1 LQCVV
6 ITSHEIHR
14 NFKEKPE
21 EGTRKGPKFTR
32 LWCCDYAFRPFLANQ
47 KTMRSHNETTTYQE
61 QAYELLHQLANT
73 HSHDHLQQL
82 KDVITQC
89 LGLMLEQGRNAD
101 LFKEQADTLMV
112 HFFDLQRI
120 EEWDNQRP
128 KTTRILTE
136 LGKANINLEILS
148 DFFADGLEQW
158 QKQKKNATELA
169 TIRKSWE
176 LITGRV

>member
-1 LQCVV
+1 MSN
-6 ITSHEIHR
+6 T
-14 NFKEKPE
+14 K
-21 EGTRKGPKFTR
+21 
-32 LWCCDYAFRPFLANQ
+32 
-47 KTMRSHNETTTYQE
+47 TTTHQE

-101 LFKEQADTLMV
+101 LFQEHADTLMV
-112 HFFDLQRI
+112 HFYDLQRI
-120 EEWDNQRP
+120 EAWDNQRP

-136 LGKANINLEILS
+136 LGKANIDLELLS
-148 DFFADGLEQW
+148 DFFADGLELW
-158 QKQKKNATELA
+158 AKQKKDAKHMA